1 MTHAHFAG
9 VALLAAS
16 LLLAD
21 ATALAAG
28 DAKRG
33 ANVFAEECG
42 DCHSALPGKN
52 KKGPS
57 LTGIDGRKAGTVADF
72 AGYSDAMKQSGIEWT
87 AEKIDLYLVAP
98 KKVVSA
104 GKMKYD
110 GLADATARAD
120 VIAYLLSLK

>member
-1 MTHAHFAG
+1 MTHPNFSGAA
-9 VALLAAS
+9 VVAAS
-16 LLLAD
+16 LLLAG
-21 ATALAAG
+21 ASALAAG

-33 ANVFAEECG
+33 GNVFAEECG

-52 KKGPS
+52 KKGPA
-57 LTGIDGRKAGTVADF
+57 LTGINGRKAGTVADF

-87 AEKIDLYLVAP
+87 PERIDQYLAAP
-98 KKVVSA
+98 RKVVPA

-110 GLADATARAD
+110 GLADAAARAD